1 GRHRE
6 RVVAQIRRER
16 RTAARTPGGAPRWLG
31 QLPYLFVLAGVAAG
45 LTLVALEHPKRGS
58 VLVAAAGLFGG
69 LARLVLPE
77 GEAGLLAPRKRWTD
91 VLILVVSAIGIAV
104 TAYVVPPPR

>member
-1 GRHRE
+1 MM
-6 RVVAQIRRER
+6 AQIRRQR
-16 RTAARTPGGAPRWLG
+16 RTTSRTSGGAPRWFG

-45 LTLVALEHPKRGS
+45 LTLVAMEHPKRGS
-58 VLVAAAGLFGG
+58 VLVAAAVLFGA

-77 GEAGLLAPRKRWTD
+77 SQVGLLATRKRWID
-91 VLILVVSAIGIAV
+91 VLTLVVFAVGIAV